1 LGIAEGEDFQYN
13 RPIELQILNHFRL
26 PYGIS
31 SAPLL
36 AIPCWWLTILFACS
50 IN

>member
-1 LGIAEGEDFQYN
+1 LGIAEGEDFQYK
-13 RPIELQILNHFRL
+13 RSIELQLLNQFRL

-36 AIPCWWLTILFACS
+36 EIPCWWLTNLFACS